1 MLVRVEGKERK
12 TMTQELQERPVIAM
26 TEAEAEP
33 DMVLF
38 TDGEG
43 FDLVDDVELISL
55 SSATLGAIVARR
67 C

>member
-1 MLVRVEGKERK
+1 
-12 TMTQELQERPVIAM
+12 MTQEVQERPVIAM
-26 TEAEAEP
+26 DEAEP

-38 TDGEG
+38 SDEEG
-43 FDLVDDVELISL
+43 LDLADDVELITL

>member
-1 MLVRVEGKERK
+1 
-12 TMTQELQERPVIAM
+12 MTQEVLERSTV
-26 TEAEAEP
+26 TAEAEP

-38 TDGEG
+38 SDGEG
-43 FDLVDDVELISL
+43 LDLAEDVELITM

>member
-1 MLVRVEGKERK
+1 MGLLVPVKMKKGMTMAQEVRERS
-12 TMTQELQERPVIAM
+12 TTVTDES
-26 TEAEAEP
+26 EP

-38 TDGEG
+38 SDEEG
-43 FDLVDDVELISL
+43 LDLADDVELITL

>member
-1 MLVRVEGKERK
+1 MAQEVRERS
-12 TMTQELQERPVIAM
+12 MTVTDES
-26 TEAEAEP
+26 EP

-38 TDGEG
+38 SDEEG
-43 FDLVDDVELISL
+43 LDLADDVELITL

>member
-1 MLVRVEGKERK
+1 MAQAV
-12 TMTQELQERPVIAM
+12 QERSATVID
-26 TEAEAEP
+26 EAEP

-38 TDGEG
+38 TDEEG
-43 FDLVDDVELISL
+43 LDLDDDVELIAL

>member
-1 MLVRVEGKERK
+1 MAQAV
-12 TMTQELQERPVIAM
+12 QERSVTVM
-26 TEAEAEP
+26 DEAEP

-38 TDGEG
+38 TDEEG
-43 FDLVDDVELISL
+43 LDLADDVELISL